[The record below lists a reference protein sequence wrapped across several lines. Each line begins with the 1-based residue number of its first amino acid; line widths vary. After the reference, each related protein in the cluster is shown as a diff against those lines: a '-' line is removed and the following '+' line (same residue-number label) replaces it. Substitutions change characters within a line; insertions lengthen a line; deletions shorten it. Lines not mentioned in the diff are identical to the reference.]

1 MDTVGASAVTDNE
14 LATLAYIGGALVA
27 VAIGITLGWLWT
39 KTLTGDPTRHRHRH
53 RLYRMLAVIA
63 TIAYALDQ
71 TIEAAS
77 NSSVVH
83 WTGALRW
90 IIIAVALLAIIRT
103 EPTRRRPERQ
113 EQ

>member
-1 MDTVGASAVTDNE
+1 MDTAGASAVTDNE

-39 KTLTGDPTRHRHRH
+39 KTLTGDPTRHRHR
-53 RLYRMLAVIA
+53 LYRMLAVIA

-71 TIEAAS
+71 TMEAAS
-77 NSSVVH
+77 NSSVLH
-83 WTGALRW
+83 WIGALGW